1 MFSGKSTELL
11 RRIRRYTIAKR
22 SCIVLKYHNDT
33 RYEVEKVSTH
43 DKIVWNAVPCAVLEK
58 VKDIAL
64 QHDVIGIDEGQFFPD
79 VVSFCEQMANMGKVV
94 IVAALDGTFQRKPFG
109 SILDLVPI
117 AEDVTKLTAV
127 CVLCQGEA
135 SFTKRLGDET
145 EIELIGGE
153 DKYIAVCRTCYHTQ
167 KKTQPTLPN
176 SPAKYLQMSPSKDGL
191 LQVTEENI
199 NPSKLYL

>member
-22 SCIVLKYHNDT
+22 NCIVLKYHNDT

-58 VKDIAL
+58 VKDIAMKY
-64 QHDVIGIDEGQFFPD
+64 DVIGIDEGQFFPD
-79 VVSFCEQMANMGKVV
+79 VVSFCEFMANAGKVV

-109 SILDLVPI
+109 SILELIPM

-127 CVLCQGEA
+127 CVMCQGSA
-135 SFTKRLGDET
+135 SFSKRIGDEK

-153 DKYIAVCRTCYHTQ
+153 DKYIAVCRSCYNIPF
-167 KKTQPTLPN
+167 KKSVTSTT
-176 SPAKYLQMSPSKDGL
+176 SPAKYMKLSPAKDGYL
-191 LQVTEENI
+191 HVSVENI
-199 NPSKLYL
+199 P